1 MHIQRRV
8 AAAVQGPLPPPLDA
22 APPSDVGGL
31 KVEVWVRQEVVP
43 CERESGNISAF
54 SYGQTGAWMERIR
67 AQCDSPKSTTGVS
80 RASQVSECARS
91 SSVKHDTRAERKG
104 GVGGTAH
111 PRRKREGDAVRADP
125 LQRGL
130 TRGPGPRLL
139 DVVPVPVVGHDVPAT
154 PHMAGW
160 VRRRRLVSQFR
171 CWWRRQLGWCL
182 VDQVLRTE
190 LVFWC
195 CLVIISPFIPSRH
208 KYPDIHTVGA
218 PFAPL
223 THHQPLPTP
232 SGTLWSPRGKRR
244 QPRTRCCSARARCS
258 TSRRS
263 RWRA

>member
-1 MHIQRRV
+1 VEEGASAERQRECIVSPGGIPPNTGEYVRPCSVRHSWPSLHIQRRV

-139 DVVPVPVVGHDVPAT
+139 DVVPVPVVG
-154 PHMAGW
+154 
-160 VRRRRLVSQFR
+160 VRVRVRVGGTAHPRR
-171 CWWRRQLGWCL
+171 
-182 VDQVLRTE
+182 
-190 LVFWC
+190 
-195 CLVIISPFIPSRH
+195 
-208 KYPDIHTVGA
+208 
-218 PFAPL
+218 
-223 THHQPLPTP
+223 
-232 SGTLWSPRGKRR
+232 
-244 QPRTRCCSARARCS
+244 
-258 TSRRS
+258 
-263 RWRA
+263 